1 MDDLLREF
9 LTETGESLDVVD
21 LELVRFEREPN
32 NSKIVEHIFRL
43 VHTIKGTCG
52 FLGLPRL
59 EALTHAAETLMS
71 SFRGGRPVTADAV
84 SLVLATIDRI
94 KSLLEELDRHQ
105 VEPHGSDGELIA
117 RLQEMAAKDLPA
129 KYLPAKDLPA
139 KDLAAKDLAAKDLA
153 AKDLVAKDL
162 VAKDLAA
169 GAVREVEPTD
179 ATRENGGAT
188 PKFAATRSDPAAA
201 PADPM
206 GAEEDRANGRIAGSS
221 IRVHVNT
228 LDHLMTV
235 VSELVLTR
243 NQLTEI
249 VRRHQDSEFKVPLQR
264 LSHVTA
270 ELQEGVLKTRM
281 QPIGNAWQKLPRI
294 VRDLSAELKKPIEL
308 EMHGADTELDRQVLE
323 LIKDPLT
330 HMVRNAADHGLE
342 LPEERIA
349 AGKPERGTIR
359 LSASHESGHILIE
372 IWDDGR
378 GLDIERI
385 SAKAV
390 ALGLATEA
398 DIGKLTAA
406 QVQRFIFAPGFS
418 TAEKITSVSGRG
430 IGMDVVRTNI
440 DKIGGSIDVS
450 SERRRGTAFTVKIP
464 LTLAIVSALI
474 IEIAGD
480 RFAIPQRA
488 VLELVRVRRGSEL
501 SIERIKDSAVL
512 RLRNKLLPLVD
523 LKALLGI
530 GARQEGAIQ
539 EGAIQEGAIQEGAIE
554 SGFIVVMQ
562 VGGQAFGVVV
572 DSVFDTE
579 EIVVKPMSSR
589 LRQLALFCGNTI
601 LGDGSVILILE
612 PNGIAQAIGMPE
624 TARRSQHR
632 DRVPEI
638 EETPTESM
646 LVFRA
651 GSPSPK
657 AVPLS
662 LVTRLEEIDTRTIEL
677 SNGRPIVQYRGQLMP
692 LVPASGDVQIKSSGT
707 QPLLVFSDDRR
718 SMGLIVDEIVDIVED
733 RLEIELASENPG
745 FLGSAVIK
753 GQATE
758 VIDIAHFLPIAFAD
772 WRHWKERPADGA
784 MRRVLLID
792 DAPFFRNMLA
802 PVVKAAGYSVTT
814 VASASEALAVLESGQ
829 PFHFVLTD
837 IEMPGMNGFDLAS
850 ALRANPRT
858 ADVPI
863 IGLTSAISTEAIE
876 RGKLCGLRD
885 CVAKF
890 DRRGLIAALK
900 EQAAGVSAGTG

>member
-9 LTETGESLDVVD
+9 LTETGESLDLVD

-32 NSKIVEHIFRL
+32 NSKILEHIFRL

-94 KSLLEELDRHQ
+94 KSLLEELERHQ

-129 KYLPAKDLPA
+129 NDLPA
-139 KDLAAKDLAAKDLA
+139 KDLAAKNLAAKNLA
-153 AKDLVAKDL
+153 AKDL

-169 GAVREVEPTD
+169 GAVREVEPT
-179 ATRENGGAT
+179 ENGGAT
-188 PKFAATRSDPAAA
+188 PKFAATRSDQAAA

-206 GAEEDRANGRIAGSS
+206 GAEEDRANGKIAGSS

-294 VRDLSAELKKPIEL
+294 VRDLSTELKKPIEL

-342 LPEERIA
+342 MPEERIV

-390 ALGLATEA
+390 ALGLATQA

-418 TAEKITSVSGRG
+418 TAEKVTSVSGRG
-430 IGMDVVRTNI
+430 IGMDVVRANI

-450 SERRRGTAFTVKIP
+450 SEPRRGTAFTVKIP

-539 EGAIQEGAIQEGAIE
+539 KGAIQKGAIQEGAIQEGAIE
-554 SGFIVVMQ
+554 GSFIVVMQ

-612 PNGIAQAIGMPE
+612 PNGIAHAIGMPE
-624 TARRSQHR
+624 TARRSQHQ

-863 IGLTSAISTEAIE
+863 IGLTSAISSEAIE

-900 EQAAGVSAGTG
+900 EQAAGVSCAGTG